1 MWCILEGY
9 INRAPI
15 PWIPVNSETLI
26 YIFQRELAREGSLEW
41 IYLYRVLATREIE
54 RV

>member
-9 INRAPI
+9 INRAPS
-15 PWIPVNSETLI
+15 PW
-26 YIFQRELAREGSLEW
+26 RELAREGSLEW
-41 IYLYRVLATREIE
+41 IYLYRVLATREID